1 MTYYNP
7 TLYGKNAATDEIEP
21 IELSDSRTGFT
32 FLDQTAASLSM
43 PASGDDLVWSE
54 TAMPNTAIRPGGNM
68 VGWEVSADFSVSAN
82 FENAGGDRNAMVCLE
97 AFFSRLPASGAF
109 VDGVTENPTDDPYG
123 SYLFYGTNHVAILRV
138 WFIARRLT
146 EDSLMSV
153 TWFGGAQDYWGQPQW
168 LVEKT
173 LGSGWSMDV
182 TLKVALG
189 VPSFRSGRCTLQR
202 LWPSPWYI
210 PALGM
215 NAPEAG
221 LGTAWNVNMLEKPLL
236 RNGLDAASPLLSESL
251 FRTTMSGRQGGILLN
266 TWDTDEAALSV
277 DVSYLRNSDV
287 RPVSFTSTGDVS
299 YSWTRDLT
307 PSTYSAFPLPYNGQ
321 NHIIQRIG
329 RRFYTSEYDDT
340 ITASISNARARVID
354 PT

>member
-7 TLYGKNAATDEIEP
+7 TLYGKNAATDAIEP

-54 TAMPNTAIRPGGNM
+54 VAMPNTAIRPGGNM

-82 FENAGGDRNAMVCLE
+82 FENTGGDRNAIVCLE

-109 VDGVTENPTDDPYG
+109 VDGVTENPADDPYG
-123 SYLFYGTNHVAILRV
+123 EYLFYGGNHVAILRV
-138 WFIARRLT
+138 WFIPRRLT

-153 TWFGGAQDYWGQPQW
+153 TWFGGAQKFWNQPQW

-189 VPSFRSGRCTLQR
+189 IPSFRSGRCTLQR
-202 LWPSPWYI
+202 LWSSPFYI

-221 LGTAWNVNMLEKPLL
+221 LDTAWNVNMLEKPLL

-307 PSTYSAFPLPYNGQ
+307 PSPYSAFPLPYNGQ

-329 RRFYTSEYDDT
+329 RKFYTPKYDDT